1 MISGTNLFAQR
12 GRNFSNQGSGYNQ
25 NYGYNQNQMCL
36 RIPDLT
42 EDQII
47 KIEALRVI
55 HLKEITGHRNEM
67 DVLRAKRQALMTSDN
82 ADMKEINAVIDQM
95 STLRTKQM
103 KTSAKHQQDVRS
115 QLTDTQKV
123 YFDSRPMN
131 RGGRGYGNKMGR
143 GGRGNG
149 RGYNQ
154 GAGYGQAGYGQAGYG
169 RGTGRGLNYNT
180 LND

>member
-1 MISGTNLFAQR
+1 MKKVAVLAIVVLMIGGTNLFAQR
-12 GRNFSNQGSGYNQ
+12 GRNYSNQGKGYNQ
-25 NYGYNQNQMCL
+25 NRICQ

-42 EDQII
+42 DDQIT
-47 KIEALRVI
+47 KIEALRVV

-67 DVLRAKRQALMTSDN
+67 NVLRAKKQALMTSDN

-131 RGGRGYGNKMGR
+131 RRGYGNNMGR

-149 RGYNQ
+149 RGMGQNTGYGNGMNQ
-154 GAGYGQAGYGQAGYG
+154 GAGYG
-169 RGTGRGLNYNT
+169 RGLNYN
-180 LND
+180 NN